1 MEQGGRHLLQGCG
14 DFHGRSAEGRHFFE
28 ERSRDGAEVV
38 SADRDK
44 WTDASR
50 DGSGQT
56 TKGDVGYELSFA
68 PITVWEE
75 KQAKGYQP
83 GDTPLGAKKAR
94 PMDTGSTR
102 GARDI

>member
-1 MEQGGRHLLQGCG
+1 M
-14 DFHGRSAEGRHFFE
+14 
-28 ERSRDGAEVV
+28 

-56 TKGDVGYELSFA
+56 IKGDVGYELSFA
-68 PITVWEE
+68 PISVEAE
-75 KQAKGYQP
+75 REAQGYQK

-94 PMDTGSTR
+94 PMDVGSTR
-102 GARDI
+102 GSGDIRR